1 MCRWGAA
8 LALASMLTSRVA
20 LAEQEGVPAA
30 PEAETARLPTREGP
44 ARLRLFLGA
53 PVTWRHYCAR
63 PGVTSCNAYDT
74 QPLESQVGSITD
86 FDSRAPYVGVG
97 AEVELFPLADWQLPL
112 RGVGLTLGYQRSFAR
127 TEVRTTSSVGS
138 SPTRVVHA
146 TDTSYGAQL
155 AYRYFFDLGKT
166 GTPLWGYGGLRLGAL
181 GRAFDSNE
189 AGVEAPLPV
198 VHRFFPMVGL
208 DVSVPLMRAVRIEGA
223 GQLFLRP
230 TPGNTLGGGEDG
242 SRSAEVRD
250 FGTSVASLGW
260 AAELGVAGELWGPLG
275 YSARFRLE
283 SFQDQFTGEG
293 SRMGWTSG
301 GVAEDTY
308 SSILA
313 GVTAAW

>member
-8 LALASMLTSRVA
+8 LALASMLTSRIA
-20 LAEQEGVPAA
+20 LAEQAVEPAT
-30 PEAETARLPTREGP
+30 PEEEETPLPTRAAP
-44 ARLRLFLGA
+44 SRWRLFLGA

-63 PGVTSCNAYDT
+63 PGVTSCNAFDT
-74 QPLESQVGSITD
+74 QPPESQVGAITD
-86 FDSRAPYVGVG
+86 FDSKAPYVGVG
-97 AEVELFPLADWQLPL
+97 AEVELFPLADWRSPL
-112 RGVGLTLGYQRSFAR
+112 RGVGLTLNYQRGFAR

-146 TDTSYGAQL
+146 TDTSYGGML

-181 GRAFDSNE
+181 GRAFESNE
-189 AGVEAPLPV
+189 TGVEAPLPV
-198 VHRFFPMVGL
+198 VHRFFPAVGL
-208 DVSVPLMRAVRIEGA
+208 DVSVPLMRAVRLEGA
-223 GQLFLRP
+223 GQFFLQP
-230 TPGNTLGGGEDG
+230 TPGNTLGGGDG
-242 SRSAEVRD
+242 SRAAEVRD
-250 FGTSVASLGW
+250 YGTSVSGLGW
-260 AAELGVAGELWGPLG
+260 AAELGVAGELWGPFG

-283 SFQDQFTGEG
+283 SFQDHFTGEG
-293 SRMGWTSG
+293 FRLGWSSG